1 MRGNSITFPL
11 ARNPDSVRNVNPFI
25 NLESLIPSAF
35 IMATDLSVQP
45 TDRHNHIGLIA
56 VNPSAIISNHE
67 LNEGLAT
74 VMDLGDGVIGEMRT
88 RIRMRQEHEQTIAN
102 GPLAELI
109 PVSTLNFLGFSY
121 DSHMYNYN
129 RKYNY
134 RLDYNYK
141 YAYVYIFITDRI
153 RYSSD
158 LKTLAHHNNVIV
170 LGSYI

>member
-1 MRGNSITFPL
+1 MT
-11 ARNPDSVRNVNPFI
+11 
-25 NLESLIPSAF
+25 
-35 IMATDLSVQP
+35 TDLSVQP

-121 DSHMYNYN
+121 YSHMYNYN
-129 RKYNY
+129 RKCNY
-134 RLDYNYK
+134 RLDYNYNL
-141 YAYVYIFITDRI
+141 
-153 RYSSD
+153 YSTHKS
-158 LKTLAHHNNVIV
+158 LCF
-170 LGSYI
+170 